1 MSSVT
6 NPSIR
11 TSAIIAAT
19 VGVIATGILGYAIY
33 FDHKRRT
40 DPEFRKSLKRESR
53 KLAKAAKE
61 DEEKAK
67 TAQKQRVRE
76 LVDEA
81 NDAGFPKDPEETEA
95 YFMAEL
101 AKGEGLAADCK
112 IHLCYDFDGSKD
124 TTFLLTLSSLS

>member
-1 MSSVT
+1 MSST
-6 NPSIR
+6 TTSSIR
-11 TSAIIAAT
+11 ASTVIAAT
-19 VGVIATGILGYAIY
+19 VGVLATSVLGYAFY
-33 FDHKRRT
+33 FDYRRRT

-81 NDAGFPKDPEETEA
+81 NDTGFPKDPEETEA
-95 YFMAEL
+95 YFMSEL

-112 IHLCYDFDGSKD
+112 MD
-124 TTFLLTLSSLS
+124 TLPL